1 MKALRFGSKAD
12 KRVREWSKISMGVL
26 KASGTPRM
34 SINRAPIDDV
44 MFITTERLR
53 TLIRE
58 MLSSTKIS
66 ESID

>member
-44 MFITTERLR
+44 MFIT
-53 TLIRE
+53 
-58 MLSSTKIS
+58 S
-66 ESID
+66 